1 VQFITSLF
9 GGVGGNTYLTALF
22 ALGAVI
28 VLIVLGVWLLKLI
41 FKVSTQGPR
50 GRNRRLAIVDSLV
63 VDQKRQLLVIRRDNV
78 EHLILTGGPQDV
90 VIETGIPV
98 EEPPAAQ
105 ATRRPVPFMA
115 GRRPNGNGNGNG
127 SEAKAGETKP
137 AIVPASAVA
146 AGPSGTQRDAKA
158 KDGSAPRSL
167 RHTGLLR
174 PVNQPETAADG
185 YKPDI
190 SPETTLDSVKEME
203 TEQAN
208 EGLGLDQT
216 KQSEAKSL

>member
-9 GGVGGNTYLTALF
+9 GGVGGNTYLTAIF

-90 VIETGIPV
+90 VIETGIAV
-98 EEPPAAQ
+98 EEPPAVQ
-105 ATRRPVPFMA
+105 PTRRPVPFMGA
-115 GRRPNGNGNGNG
+115 RRPGPAPT
-127 SEAKAGETKP
+127 EAKSADAKP
-137 AIVPASAVA
+137 TIAPASAVA
-146 AGPSGTQRDAKA
+146 AGPSGNLDRLRDAKPKNGA
-158 KDGSAPRSL
+158 APRSL

-174 PVNQPETAADG
+174 PVSPQEPAADG

-190 SPETTLDSVKEME
+190 SPEPALDSVKEME
-203 TEQAN
+203 TDQAN